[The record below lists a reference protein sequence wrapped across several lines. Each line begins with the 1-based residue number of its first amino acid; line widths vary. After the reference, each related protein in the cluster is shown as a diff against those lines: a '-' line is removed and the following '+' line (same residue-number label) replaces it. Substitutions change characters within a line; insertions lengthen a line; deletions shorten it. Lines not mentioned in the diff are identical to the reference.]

1 MVSEEREENVIP
13 AICCHLHYD
22 CTCMCIVCVY
32 CVCVCTCTYT
42 YMYSW
47 CSTCV
52 THTHIHCQSRNLVVT
67 SSNLLT
73 LVASYH
79 LLAVVHHVC
88 VMDYSAYMYMYC
100 TCTVVILQYIQC
112 TYYCLSISRSLSLAA
127 SSAVSPCQSPPLWAS
142 FGSTVHRTEWCRGHP
157 P

>member
-32 CVCVCTCTYT
+32 CVCVCTYT

-52 THTHIHCQSRNLVVT
+52 THTHIHCVT

-88 VMDYSAYMYMYC
+88 VMDYSAYMYC
-100 TCTVVILQYIQC
+100 TRTIVILQYIHIH
-112 TYYCLSISRSLSLAA
+112 TTLVFCLSISRSLSLAA
-127 SSAVSPCQSPPLWAS
+127 SSALSPCQSPPLWAS
-142 FGSTVHRTEWCRGHP
+142 FGPTVHRTEWCRGHP